1 MPDIPDGLYICT
13 TEKKMRFRVY
23 NAVFFGG
30 GETHPLILSFLK
42 STMLSYTNFGHT
54 HKHTPHSE
62 APQE

>member
-13 TEKKMRFRVY
+13 TERKMRWVY

-42 STMLSYTNFGHT
+42 STMLSYTNFGQT